1 MEQIAAK
8 VASLVVPPAQQH
20 RGELVV
26 EKPSEEK
33 GRQPGEARRRRPLET
48 STVEVKGAGGIV
60 VLGGLLVAT
69 AVAAGV
75 TIVARRAQAK
85 RPPGSK
91 KEKAE
96 GLNGNDKIDG
106 SAGIQEED
114 DCVSVKPKSSS
125 SEAVTCDGVEE
136 LRNGRE
142 LGWQQLDE
150 KNWGKTDLG
159 LQNGIG
165 KKEIDQQVSLGEA
178 EHGMIDNEDDKES
191 DLGMNKQQ
199 SEELDKEASPVE
211 AEDLV
216 NHDEIELKES
226 VPASGNGEKE
236 DEPSLKL
243 PHVDY
248 AESIP
253 AIEISKQG
261 CESVRHRDEKVLPFL
276 EESKESQF
284 EMAECKFN
292 VSRPVGPLTFKE
304 IVEQQKVE
312 ASPSELEE
320 EARPQMDV
328 SEQQTARIIDEHK
341 QQKEHEILTVESEDK
356 VKHHQTEQ
364 ISASEFALVN
374 EEKEPKEPQFHM
386 IESEPSALKEDK
398 KELSVE
404 HVLNGYGIEKI
415 EQHIEEKEETE
426 ASPEGEEKAEDEA
439 IEEKKEPE
447 SSVEGEDD
455 GTYSNQTE
463 PHIIHSEVGT
473 EEFSATK
480 ETEEKAQPA
489 SFAEE
494 EGSNNKQT
502 QTEQVIDEHK
512 QQKEH
517 EILTVESEDKV
528 NQHQTEQISGSELAL
543 VNEEKEPKEARFHVT
558 ESEPFALKEDEKE
571 EVKALSVGQQS
582 EHVLNEHDLTKI
594 EEHVEEKEETEASP
608 EGNEEKIEEKK
619 EAEESPEGEED
630 EEEIEDE
637 KEPKTSHE
645 DEEAIE
651 EKKVPEASVEGE
663 DDGNYNNQTQP
674 HIIHDEVST
683 EEFST
688 TKETEETDEKNQPAS
703 FAEEEEEGSNNN
715 QTQTNTADPQFSTE
729 DHSTVKQVEKVYNE
743 KEEPESFP
751 EEEAQMRDEGSDSAP
766 VSSAEESNE
775 AVISPAEAVEQGKIL
790 LQEVQSKVSSDYL
803 ISSGEVKVNVHV
815 KKVEEKQQ
823 ESIAERESIVNNMV
837 QVNKAEEKEEE
848 SMIGGEKITKDEM
861 QQQLMATIKKKAL
874 MLEKLLMDIPDRLL
888 VVLLVISLIMVLLHY
903 VKPFSQPYQMISPS
917 DEKSQGI

>member
-48 STVEVKGAGGIV
+48 STVEVKGAGGIL

-150 KNWGKTDLG
+150 KILGKTGLG

-191 DLGMNKQQ
+191 ELGMNQQQ
-199 SEELDKEASPVE
+199 SEELVNAAPEEEEDKEASPVE
-211 AEDLV
+211 AEDSV

-226 VPASGNGEKE
+226 VPA
-236 DEPSLKL
+236 
-243 PHVDY
+243 
-248 AESIP
+248 ESIP
-253 AIEISKQG
+253 EIEISKQG
-261 CESVRHRDEKVLPFL
+261 CESVRDRDEKVLPFL

-284 EMAECKFN
+284 EMVECKFN

-328 SEQQTARIIDEHK
+328 SEQQTAQVIDEHK
-341 QQKEHEILTVESEDK
+341 QQKEHEILTVEFEDK
-356 VKHHQTEQ
+356 VNQYQTEQ
-364 ISASEFALVN
+364 ISASELALVN
-374 EEKEPKEPQFHM
+374 EEKEPKEPRFHM

-404 HVLNGYGIEKI
+404 HVLNEYGIEKI

-426 ASPEGEEKAEDEA
+426 ASPEGEEKAEDEEA
-439 IEEKKEPE
+439 IEEQKVPE

-494 EGSNNKQT
+494 EGSNNNQT

-558 ESEPFALKEDEKE
+558 ESESFALKEDEKE
-571 EVKALSVGQQS
+571 EVKALSVGQQTQ
-582 EHVLNEHDLTKI
+582 HVLNEHDLTKI

-630 EEEIEDE
+630 EEGIEDE
-637 KEPKTSHE
+637 KEPKTSPE

-651 EKKVPEASVEGE
+651 EKKVPESSVEGE

-729 DHSTVKQVEKVYNE
+729 DHSTVKQVEKMDNE

-766 VSSAEESNE
+766 VSSAEESND
-775 AVISPAEAVEQGKIL
+775 AAISPAEVVEQGKIL

-803 ISSGEVKVNVHV
+803 ISSGEVKVNAHV
-815 KKVEEKQQ
+815 KKVEEKYQ
-823 ESIAERESIVNNMV
+823 ESIAERESILNNMV
-837 QVNKAEEKEEE
+837 HSNKAEEKEEE
-848 SMIGGEKITKDEM
+848 NMIGGEKITKDEM

-917 DEKSQGI
+917 DENSQGI